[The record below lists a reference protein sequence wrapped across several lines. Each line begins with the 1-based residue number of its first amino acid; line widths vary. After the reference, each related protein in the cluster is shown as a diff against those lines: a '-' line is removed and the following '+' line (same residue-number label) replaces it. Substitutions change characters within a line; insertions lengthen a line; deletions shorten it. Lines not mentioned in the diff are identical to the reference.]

1 MLSKIALVTLGL
13 IGFAA
18 GGPCKPSSRATVSS
32 HFATSSATT
41 IDISETSTD
50 SHTNLDSLTI
60 TLSTE
65 TTEVPSLTL
74 AQSSTTTQEGEI
86 IITNAISGGSF
97 ASRDPNSP
105 SGLTNFGA
113 SGNAEFHQGGCYRV
127 DGSLDDGCA
136 ALSANG
142 DVTKRSFFGS
152 FASIFQTVR
161 SVPRKKYTIQF
172 FYLIRSAESQG
183 CVASAAFGNSEFF
196 SQPASSSRPSWARVL
211 GEVEAV
217 SNLPTFAISLT
228 CSGGGTSSILVDS
241 IFISDQVTPD
251 TIDNFK
257 LDLGGSPPIDSVE
270 TTTAI
275 RAQESPT
282 ITTGQSRSTST
293 DGLERTSAATPV
305 STASL
310 EVTSSAATE
319 PKSTSSD
326 PKASSATS
334 GTESSEITTTS
345 STEITLGRNTDT
357 TVVSA
362 PSTSLAAEETSK
374 AETTSSASEKIGS
387 TSQPVTSEEPSHTTG
402 SACKQTCEIINDY
415 YTHLDD
421 FGCDLNGIFTNSDA
435 IYTLPGEEVGA
446 TQTHLYN
453 SNEECAEI
461 CETLPECMSA
471 GFQRLSGKCLFSNTQ
486 VTREEIRDG
495 RDSQMV
501 HWFGMECFTCG
512 CSSGDTST
520 TAIPTTTLVPEP
532 TSLTTTTKAT
542 LPTGVCHNNRGQECE
557 INLSSIENN
566 SYVCIGGGVFLGESW
581 TVPRSMYPMQENGE
595 QCAAICDTLEN
606 CESSGYF
613 DMENHCLFT
622 ATKIKT
628 SDFADP
634 DPNYDDPGLDPKN
647 SVWSHRSCYTC
658 PTCVPSNAPLPKSPT
673 CNYKPGDSC
682 TRVSADGVLCNYSGM
697 LPGTFGALG
706 SYPDQSS
713 SGKCAAICQK
723 MSGCMGSGYRDG
735 RCMFTSTT
743 LAAGDFLD
751 KHNYDLVWDDPSCF
765 ECPGCS
771 T

>member
-1 MLSKIALVTLGL
+1 MLAKITLVTLGL
-13 IGFAA
+13 TGCAA
-18 GGPCKPSSRATVSS
+18 AGPCKPSSRATVSS
-32 HFATSSATT
+32 HSQTSSAAT
-41 IDISETSTD
+41 IDISGTSTG
-50 SHTNLDSLTI
+50 SQTNLNSLTI
-60 TLSTE
+60 TSSAE
-65 TTEVPSLTL
+65 TTEIPSLTIT
-74 AQSSTTTQEGEI
+74 QSSTTTQEEDI

-172 FYLIRSAESQG
+172 FYLVRSAGSQG
-183 CVASAAFGNSEFF
+183 CVASAAFGSSEFY
-196 SQPASSSRPSWARVL
+196 SQPASSSGPSWARVL
-211 GEVEAV
+211 RQVEAL
-217 SNLPTFAISLT
+217 SDLPTFAISLT

-257 LDLGGSPPIDSVE
+257 LDLGGSPPIHPVE

-282 ITTGQSRSTST
+282 LTTGQSVSTST
-293 DGLERTSAATPV
+293 DGLDSTSATIHI

-310 EVTSSAATE
+310 DITSSAATE
-319 PKSTSSD
+319 AKSTGSDPKITGAASESSDITTSSVENTSEGRTGITVTSTSST
-326 PKASSATS
+326 SLATGETTS
-334 GTESSEITTTS
+334 VETTS
-345 STEITLGRNTDT
+345 ST
-357 TVVSA
+357 
-362 PSTSLAAEETSK
+362 
-374 AETTSSASEKIGS
+374 SEGIGS
-387 TSQPVTSEEPSHTTG
+387 ISQLVTTADPSHTTD
-402 SACKQTCEIINDY
+402 SVCKQTCDTINDY
-415 YTHLDD
+415 YAHLDD
-421 FGCDLNGIFTNSDA
+421 FGCDLNGVFTNSDA
-435 IYTLPGEEVGA
+435 IYTLPGEDVGSA
-446 TQTHLYN
+446 QTHWYN
-453 SNEECAEI
+453 SNDECAEI
-461 CETLPECMSA
+461 CKTLPGCLSA
-471 GFQRLSGKCLFSNTQ
+471 GFQRLSGRCFFSNTL
-486 VTREEIRDG
+486 VTRDEIRDG

-512 CSSGDTST
+512 CSSGDIST
-520 TAIPTTTLVPEP
+520 TAIPTTNLVPDP
-532 TSLTTTTKAT
+532 TSFTTTTKAT
-542 LPTGVCHNNRGQECE
+542 QPTGVCHNNRGQECE
-557 INLSSIENN
+557 ISLSSVENN
-566 SYVCIGGGVFLGESW
+566 PYVCIGGGVFLGESW

-606 CESSGYF
+606 CESSGF
-613 DMENHCLFT
+613 FSMENHCLFT
-622 ATKIKT
+622 TTKIKT

-634 DPNYDDPGLDPKN
+634 DPDYDDPGLDPKN

-682 TRVSADGVLCNYSGM
+682 TRVNADDVLCNYSGM

-713 SGKCAAICQK
+713 SGKCAAICRK
-723 MSGCMGSGYRDG
+723 MNGCMGSGYRDG

-743 LAAGDFLD
+743 LAPGDFLD
-751 KHNYDLVWDDPSCF
+751 RHNYDLVWDDPSCF

>member
-18 GGPCKPSSRATVSS
+18 AGPCKPSSRATVSS
-32 HFATSSATT
+32 HSATSSAAT
-41 IDISETSTD
+41 IDVSETSTD
-50 SHTNLDSLTI
+50 SHTNLNSLTI
-60 TLSTE
+60 TSSTE

-74 AQSSTTTQEGEI
+74 PQSSTTTQEENI
-86 IITNAISGGSF
+86 IITNAILGGSF

-172 FYLIRSAESQG
+172 FYLIRSAGSQG
-183 CVASAAFGNSEFF
+183 CVASAAFGNSEFY
-196 SQPASSSRPSWARVL
+196 SQPASSSGPSWARVL
-211 GEVEAV
+211 RQVEAL
-217 SNLPTFAISLT
+217 SDLPTFAISLT

-257 LDLGGSPPIDSVE
+257 LDLGGSPPMDPVE

-282 ITTGQSRSTST
+282 LTTGQSGSTGTEGS
-293 DGLERTSAATPV
+293 ERTSAATPI

-310 EVTSSAATE
+310 EVTSSVATE
-319 PKSTSSD
+319 AKSTSSD
-326 PKASSATS
+326 PDTSSAAS
-334 GTESSEITTTS
+334 ESREITTTS
-345 STEITLGRNTDT
+345 STEITPGRNTDS

-362 PSTSLAAEETSK
+362 SSTSLAAEETSRG
-374 AETTSSASEKIGS
+374 ETTSSASEKIGS
-387 TSQPVTSEEPSHTTG
+387 ISQSATTEEPSHTTG
-402 SACKQTCEIINDY
+402 SACKQTCQIINDY
-415 YTHLDD
+415 YAHLDD
-421 FGCDLNGIFTNSDA
+421 FGCDLNGVFTNSDA

-446 TQTHLYN
+446 TQTHLYS
-453 SNEECAEI
+453 SNEECAEV
-461 CETLPECMSA
+461 CKTLPGCLSA
-471 GFQRLSGKCLFSNTQ
+471 GFQRLSGKCFFSNTL

-501 HWFGMECFTCG
+501 HWFGMECFVCG

-532 TSLTTTTKAT
+532 TSFTTTTKAT
-542 LPTGVCHNNRGQECE
+542 QPTGVCHNNRGQECE
-557 INLSSIENN
+557 INLSSVENN
-566 SYVCIGGGVFLGESW
+566 PYVCIGGGVFLGESW

-613 DMENHCLFT
+613 SMENHCLFT
-622 ATKIKT
+622 TTKIKT

-658 PTCVPSNAPLPKSPT
+658 PTCVLSDAPLPKSPT

-713 SGKCAAICQK
+713 SGKCAAICRK
-723 MSGCMGSGYRDG
+723 MTRCMGSGYRDG

-751 KHNYDLVWDDPSCF
+751 RHNYDLVWDDPSCF

>member
-1 MLSKIALVTLGL
+1 MQSKIALVTLAL
-13 IGFAA
+13 AGFAA
-18 GGPCKPSSRATVSS
+18 CGPCKPSSRVTVSS
-32 HFATSSATT
+32 HPTTSSVAT
-41 IDISETSTD
+41 IDVSESSTD
-50 SHTNLDSLTI
+50 SQTNINSLTI
-60 TLSTE
+60 TPSTE
-65 TTEVPSLTL
+65 TTEIPSSTL
-74 AQSSTTTQEGEI
+74 PQSSTTTQEEDV

-113 SGNAEFHQGGCYRV
+113 SGNAEFHQGGCYHV

-161 SVPRKKYTIQF
+161 SVPSKKYTIQF

-183 CVASAAFGNSEFF
+183 CIASAAFGNAEFY
-196 SQPASSSRPSWARVL
+196 SQPASSSGSSWARVL
-211 GEVEAV
+211 RQVEAF
-217 SNLPTFAISLT
+217 SDLPTFAISLT

-241 IFISDQVTPD
+241 IFISDQVTPE
-251 TIDNFK
+251 TIDNFR
-257 LDLGGSPPIDSVE
+257 LDLGGSPPIDPVE

-282 ITTGQSRSTST
+282 LTTTQSRSTSI
-293 DGLERTSAATPV
+293 DGLESTSAATSI

-310 EVTSSAATE
+310 EVTSSATTE
-319 PKSTSSD
+319 ARSTSSD
-326 PKASSATS
+326 SKISSATS
-334 GTESSEITTTS
+334 ESSEIIAAS
-345 STEITLGRNTDT
+345 STEPTSGGNTDT
-357 TVVSA
+357 TAISA
-362 PSTSLAAEETSK
+362 FLTSLATGETSR
-374 AETTSSASEKIGS
+374 AETTSSASEETDL
-387 TSQPVTSEEPSHTTG
+387 TSQTVTTAKPSHTTG

-415 YTHLDD
+415 YAHLDD
-421 FGCDLNGIFTNSDA
+421 FGCDLNGVFTNNGA
-435 IYTLPGEEVGA
+435 IYNLPGEEVGA
-446 TQTHLYN
+446 PQTHSYS
-453 SNEECAEI
+453 SNGECAKI
-461 CETLPECMSA
+461 CKTLPGCLSA
-471 GFQRLSGKCLFSNTQ
+471 GFQRLSGRCFFSNTL
-486 VTREEIRDG
+486 VTRDEIRDG
-495 RDSQMV
+495 RDSQIV

-512 CSSGDTST
+512 CGSGDAST
-520 TAIPTTTLVPEP
+520 TAIPTTTVVPEP
-532 TSLTTTTKAT
+532 TSFTTTTKAT
-542 LPTGVCHNNRGQECE
+542 QPTGICHNNRGQECE
-557 INLSSIENN
+557 INPSSVENN
-566 SYVCIGGGVFLGESW
+566 PYVCIGGGVFLGESW

-606 CESSGYF
+606 CESSGFF

-622 ATKIKT
+622 TTKIKT
-628 SDFADP
+628 SDFAEP

-658 PTCVPSNAPLPKSPT
+658 PTCVLSDAPLPKSPT

-682 TRVSADGVLCNYSGM
+682 TRVNADGVLCNYSGM

-713 SGKCAAICQK
+713 SGKCAAICRK
-723 MSGCMGSGYRDG
+723 MNGCMGSGYRDG

-743 LAAGDFLD
+743 LAPGDFLD
-751 KHNYDLVWDDPSCF
+751 RHNYDVVWDDPSCF